1 MNHDLLDFGGAFISL
16 TSIHAVIDE
25 IVDGKPAGVVH
36 IHYGSGQLV
45 AFAGD
50 AEGVMAVIN
59 DHCRIGQPVY
69 G

>member
-1 MNHDLLDFGGAFISL
+1 MGHDLLDFGGAFISL

-25 IVDGKPAGVVH
+25 IVDKKPTGVVH
-36 IHYGSGQLV
+36 INYGSGQQV
-45 AFAGD
+45 AFEGD

-59 DHCRIGQPVY
+59 DHVY

>member
-1 MNHDLLDFGGAFISL
+1 VVTVHDLLDFGGAFISL

-25 IVDGKPAGVVH
+25 IVDDKPTGTVH

-50 AEGVMAVIN
+50 ALGVMAVIN
-59 DHCRIGQPVY
+59 GY
-69 G
+69 GAVTSS

>member
-25 IVDGKPAGVVH
+25 VVDGKPTGVVH
-36 IHYGSGQLV
+36 VYYGGSDHRA
-45 AFAGD
+45 AFEGD

-59 DHCRIGQPVY
+59 DHVY